1 MIFPLQYDL
10 SCNMS
15 MIKINADNDIYDVI
29 LNMEENHEI
38 EYQSTK

>member
-1 MIFPLQYDL
+1 
-10 SCNMS
+10 MS

-29 LNMEENHEI
+29 LNMENHEI